1 MASEGTK
8 VGEGRPGRHGLSTV
22 LWESARC
29 ASPAQPVGDD
39 SRDQCCEYGQK
50 TANDPQIERP
60 ARPHPLAREHLI
72 PDLRPLHIVDEAHR
86 SPLARKLRPVPNQG
100 QWNST
105 APPISAGLSRMCS
118 WNSTAPSI
126 AWRHLNS
133 NLKCLVVSWVTYR
146 GADTVSVGAAN
157 DLCRCV
163 GLCLRDRR
171 HCLSI
176 SLTQALI
183 HRLLARA

>member
-8 VGEGRPGRHGLSTV
+8 VGEGRSGRHGLSMV

-105 APPISAGLSRMCS
+105 AP
-118 WNSTAPSI
+118 SI

-157 DLCRCV
+157 NLCRCV
-163 GLCLRDRR
+163 G
-171 HCLSI
+171 
-176 SLTQALI
+176 
-183 HRLLARA
+183 